1 MKKSFSDKMALEPYY
16 FEDKIEACLDEVGLG
31 CIAGPV
37 VAAAVIWPHPVAFTD
52 DDDDILCEIND
63 SKKLSKKKRD
73 MLKSF
78 IEEHALSYSVQ
89 FIDVKTV
96 DEINIYYAR
105 FRAMHNAIS
114 DLSLKPEAL
123 IVDGDK
129 FVSYIDP
136 QTKQEIPHVCVIK
149 GDAKY
154 QGIAAAS
161 ILAKVARDE
170 YMENLH
176 NSSQENE
183 VYGWKDNKGYGTSA
197 HYAAIKEFGPSEHH
211 RKSFNLHLDDDKPK
225 AKLLPEEV

>member
-1 MKKSFSDKMALEPYY
+1 MALEPYY

-37 VAAAVIWPHPVAFTD
+37 VAAAVIWPHPIAFTD
-52 DDDDILCEIND
+52 EDDDMLCEIND

-73 MLKSF
+73 KLKSF

-89 FIDVKTV
+89 FIDVKTI

-105 FRAMHNAIS
+105 FKAMHNAVA
-114 DLSLKPEAL
+114 DLGLKPEVL
-123 IVDGDK
+123 VVDGDK
-129 FVSYIDP
+129 FVPYVDP
-136 QTKQEIPHVCVIK
+136 ETNQEMPYVCVIK

-170 YMENLH
+170 YMEKLH
-176 NSSQENE
+176 DEND
-183 VYGWKDNKGYGTSA
+183 VYGWKDNKGYGTSS
-197 HYAAIKEFGPSEHH
+197 HYDAIKEFGITEHH
-211 RKSFNLHLDDDKPK
+211 RKSFNLHLDEDKPK
-225 AKLLPEEV
+225 AKILPEEI

>member
-1 MKKSFSDKMALEPYY
+1 MEINYYKLLMALEPYY

-37 VAAAVIWPHPVAFTD
+37 VAAAVIWPHPIAFTD
-52 DDDDILCEIND
+52 EDDEMLCEIND

-73 MLKSF
+73 MLRSF

-89 FIDVKTV
+89 FIDVKTI
-96 DEINIYYAR
+96 DKINIYHAR
-105 FRAMHNAIS
+105 FKAMHNAIT
-114 DLSLKPEAL
+114 DLALKPEAL

-129 FVSYIDP
+129 FVPYIDP
-136 QTKQEIPHVCVIK
+136 ETKQEIAYVCVIK

-176 NSSQENE
+176 KENE

-197 HYAAIKEFGPSEHH
+197 HYDAIKLFGPSEHH
-211 RKSFNLHLDDDKPK
+211 RTSFNLHLEDDKPK
-225 AKLLPEEV
+225 PKILPEED